1 LILFVKLFIIGLSG
15 FFPSDYVEIIK
26 EDAVPKLPPNRK
38 APAPQ
43 IGGETNLLT
52 RLSQQKIRFSLT
64 TIQERPDSV
73 GSNRTDSNDNQSPND
88 TMPRQNRP
96 PPARKAPVPAEMLLG
111 RASYN
116 KTTRSSLSTSQE
128 LKSSEFF
135 SDVSSPVSPSSSRN
149 NSVNVSST
157 ATLVTPVT
165 PSSKFAAGPPNRKA
179 PVPMNLSAGPPSSGM
194 KPLPPGPP
202 GAPKP
207 PSTTSNSATPRSEVS
222 SNEGDIIDPE
232 IRKNE
237 IEDFLRNSIIARQSS
252 VDRPEDD
259 WWKGMS
265 STYL

>member
-1 LILFVKLFIIGLSG
+1 
-15 FFPSDYVEIIK
+15 
-26 EDAVPKLPPNRK
+26 
-38 APAPQ
+38 
-43 IGGETNLLT
+43 
-52 RLSQQKIRFSLT
+52 
-64 TIQERPDSV
+64 
-73 GSNRTDSNDNQSPND
+73 
-88 TMPRQNRP
+88 
-96 PPARKAPVPAEMLLG
+96 
-111 RASYN
+111 
-116 KTTRSSLSTSQE
+116 
-128 LKSSEFF
+128 
-135 SDVSSPVSPSSSRN
+135 
-149 NSVNVSST
+149 
-157 ATLVTPVT
+157 
-165 PSSKFAAGPPNRKA
+165 
-179 PVPMNLSAGPPSSGM
+179 MNLSAGPPSSGM